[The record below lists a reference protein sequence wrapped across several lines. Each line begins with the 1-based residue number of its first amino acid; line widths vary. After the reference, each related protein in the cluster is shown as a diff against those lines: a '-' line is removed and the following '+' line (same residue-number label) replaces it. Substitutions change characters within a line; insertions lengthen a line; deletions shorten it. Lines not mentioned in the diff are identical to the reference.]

1 MKNSINRVMLAPMEG
16 VLDGFVRELLTEIND
31 YDLCV
36 TEFVRVVNTL
46 LPAKTFYRLCPELH
60 NNAYTKSGTPVRVQ
74 LLGSSPEWIAKN
86 AVRAIELGS
95 HGIDL
100 NCGCPAKKVVGSEG
114 GASLLKSPELI
125 YQITTAIRQAIPKE
139 QVLSVKVR
147 LGWESIEER
156 FEIADAAEQG
166 GANEIV
172 VHGRT
177 KEDGY
182 KADKINWQA
191 IGDLR
196 QRLSIPVIANGEIW
210 SYQDGQKCLNASGCD
225 ALMLGRGALNL
236 PNLGAIVK
244 HGQKKLAWQDVLNL
258 LKRYIIIDNPYDSGC
273 YHIARIKQWLSYLR
287 KEYDEASEL
296 FLKIRAISDKKQLT
310 MLILAQQY

>member
-1 MKNSINRVMLAPMEG
+1 MRVMLAPMEG
-16 VLDGFVRELLTEIND
+16 VLDGFVRELLTDIND

-60 NNAYTKSGTPVRVQ
+60 HQGYTKSGTPVRVQ
-74 LLGSSPEWIAKN
+74 LLGSSPEWVSEN

-100 NCGCPAKKVVGSEG
+100 NCGCPAKKVVGNDG
-114 GASLLKSPELI
+114 GASLLKSPEII
-125 YQITTAIRQAIPKE
+125 YQVTQAIRKAIPKT
-139 QVLSVKVR
+139 QTLSVKVR
-147 LGWESIEER
+147 LGWDSIAQR
-156 FEIADAAEQG
+156 YEIADAAQQG

-191 IGDLR
+191 IGDIR
-196 QRLSIPVIANGEIW
+196 QKLAIPVIANGEIW
-210 SYQDGQKCLNASGCD
+210 SYQDGQNCLNITGCD
-225 ALMLGRGALNL
+225 SLMIGRGALNI
-236 PNLGAIVK
+236 PNLSNVIKYDAEKLDWQQVLTIL
-244 HGQKKLAWQDVLNL
+244 KKYVQLH
-258 LKRYIIIDNPYDSGC
+258 NPNDSGC
-273 YHIARIKQWLSYLR
+273 YHVARIKQWLNYLR
-287 KEYDEASEL
+287 KEYTEAAVL
-296 FLKIRAISDKKQLT
+296 FLKIRTISDSPHLT
-310 MLILAQQY
+310 TVILNE